1 MVPMLLLSA
10 NGGMVLQMSAHL
22 KVIPAIVVLL
32 FSTFAFAAAQEVA
45 VVKSNWTPPAARTSK
60 TVFAPKPLG
69 GDNIFKGEAEVWLA
83 EAIEVFEGG
92 ATLKPL
98 DDKAIA
104 EYVAKVGNYVAAH
117 SVAPAKHYEFIVT
130 ALLFEDALTA
140 GGGRIYIT
148 RGMLESMQS
157 EDELAAILA
166 HEIAHDAFAHAGKAA
181 TRQMFWLTGTRKVKS
196 SADVE
201 AALKKLF
208 AEYEKKPLASITEVV
223 LGFSRF
229 DELEADRAAFYNTY
243 KAGYNPLAMKDF
255 FNRYAEEAK
264 ERLEEDYA
272 VGQFLTLLFGSHP
285 PTEQRTLA
293 ISWESNFVKLPKK
306 DSRYTSPAFD
316 EMKSRL
322 AALSNKS

>member
-1 MVPMLLLSA
+1 MLLVSA
-10 NGGMVLQMSAHL
+10 NGGTVLQMSAHL
-22 KVIPAIVVLL
+22 KVIPATVVLL

-69 GDNIFKGEAEVWLA
+69 GDNIFKGDAEVWLA
-83 EAIEVFEGG
+83 EAIEKLEGG

-98 DDKAIA
+98 DEKAVA
-104 EYVAKVGNYVAAH
+104 EYVTKVGNYVAAH

-130 ALLFEDALTA
+130 ALLFKDALTA

-255 FNRYAEEAK
+255 FNRYVEEAK
-264 ERLEEDYA
+264 ERLGEDYA

>member
-1 MVPMLLLSA
+1 
-10 NGGMVLQMSAHL
+10 MSAHL

-32 FSTFAFAAAQEVA
+32 LSTFAFATSQEVA
-45 VVKSNWTPPAARTSK
+45 VVKTNWTPPAARTSK

-83 EAIEVFEGG
+83 EAAEKFEGG
-92 ATLKPL
+92 GIFEAFG
-98 DDKAIA
+98 DEGIA
-104 EYVAKVGNYVAAH
+104 EYVRKVGNYVAAH

-130 ALLFEDALTA
+130 RLSSEDALTA

-148 RGMLESMQS
+148 QGILQTLQS
-157 EDELAAILA
+157 EDELAGVLA

-196 SADVE
+196 SDDVE
-201 AALKKLF
+201 AALEKLF
-208 AEYEKKPLASITEVV
+208 GEYKKKPLAAITEVV

-243 KAGYNPLAMKDF
+243 KAGYNPRALMGPL
-255 FNRYAEEAK
+255 NRSVSRAK
-264 ERLEEDYA
+264 EQMGKDYA
-272 VGQFLTLLFGSHP
+272 FGQLLTLLFGSHP
-285 PTEQRTLA
+285 PAEQRTMAL
-293 ISWESNFVKLPKK
+293 SWESNFVKMPKK
-306 DSRYTSPAFD
+306 DSHYTSPAFD

-322 AALSNKS
+322 AALSKKKPS